1 MKLALIP
8 LYAIIL
14 PFVVWPIEVYLLPYP
29 FFVEEIAKGFLIY
42 FVASKKLNFSKKL
55 YLVLSVGI
63 LFTLSESIL
72 YLFNIYYARDF
83 SLFFQRLLL
92 TGALHVATSLIILFS
107 ALKKRYL
114 IVLGLLAAIAVHYL
128 YNLYIPLC
136 CN

>member
-14 PFVVWPIEVYLLPYP
+14 PFIVWIIEIFLPYP
-29 FFVEEIAKGFLIY
+29 FFIEELAKGFLVFLI
-42 FVASKKLNFSKKL
+42 VKNKVELSKKV

-72 YLFNIYYARDF
+72 YLFNIYYAQEL
-83 SLFFQRLLL
+83 SIFFQRILL
-92 TGALHVATSLIILFS
+92 TGVLHVTTSLIILFS
-107 ALKKRYL
+107 VLKKKYL
-114 IVLGLLAAIAVHYL
+114 IVLGLAAAIIIHYL
-128 YNLYIPLC
+128 YNLYIPFC